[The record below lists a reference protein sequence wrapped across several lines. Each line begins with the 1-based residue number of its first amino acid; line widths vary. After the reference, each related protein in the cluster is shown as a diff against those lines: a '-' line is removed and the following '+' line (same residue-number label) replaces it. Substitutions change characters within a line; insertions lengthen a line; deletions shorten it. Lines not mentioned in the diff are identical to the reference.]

1 MLNAKSQNVKGL
13 HFPDRITY
21 AIGEI
26 PDYPLTII
34 EAPMGYGKTTAVR
47 ECMKSQETNIYWQR
61 VFGSSKNEFWTGFCG
76 MFREFDTECFNSL
89 AQLGFPSD
97 SLSRQEALNIIEAID
112 FPKKTV
118 LVIDDYHVAECSE
131 TNTLIEYLVR
141 NEIPDLNIVLTVR
154 YMNFQNLDEL
164 KLKGYLKHITK
175 ETFEFGTNE
184 IKLYYKSC
192 GINLKES
199 QADKLYAVTEGW
211 ISALYLMML
220 NFIDEGSF
228 SNTSNIYKLVENTL
242 YLPLSDEIKEFFQV
256 ICLFDS
262 FTLEQAIH
270 MWQKENADILL
281 LEITK
286 KNALMTY
293 DEKTRTYQMHNI
305 FTKLLKEI
313 FDSRRENDKKQTY
326 KRIAHW
332 YVISGDFFSAMNYFH
347 LSEDFEGLMSV
358 VEMDKGH
365 CIYNERKDK
374 LIQFFEECPNQVK
387 DQHPM
392 ARLIFIV
399 NLFMFNEFERFEKE
413 CGSFA
418 AAIQSNN
425 DLDEESLNVL
435 LGEFQLL
442 LCITGYNDV
451 SKMLEH
457 IKNANAL
464 LKQTTEFIDTKEAWT
479 FGSPSVLYMFY
490 RETGK
495 LQLAVENIKEA
506 LPYYS
511 RITNGH
517 GKGGEYIMEAEWYFN
532 RGDFQNAE
540 IIANKALG
548 EAARWRQYD
557 INLCCMFLLAR
568 IALFKGDY
576 LYLHNIYKKLHEEMT
591 QKKQYNLLH
600 TLDLCAAF
608 INAAV
613 GRKQGI
619 PQWIENG
626 DFESSRLFF
635 PALAFMN
642 IVYGKILLTKGEYY
656 KLLGLAEEFIGISS
670 VFPNLLG
677 HIYTDIYIAAASEK
691 IHRRKEALEA
701 LKSALDIAMVDKVYM
716 PFVENGDFIKQLMEE
731 IRLQGFHR
739 EGITNILALYELH
752 GKSIEKMKL
761 DISEENKPLLAEREM
776 EVAMLASEGYSNR
789 EIGERLFVTQ
799 NTVKTVLKRVFEKLD
814 IKSRELLS
822 EYSFKHA
829 KK

>member
-326 KRIAHW
+326 QRIAHW
-332 YVISGDFFSAMNYFH
+332 YVISGDFFF
-347 LSEDFEGLMSV
+347 
-358 VEMDKGH
+358 
-365 CIYNERKDK
+365 CNE
-374 LIQFFEECPNQVK
+374 
-387 DQHPM
+387 
-392 ARLIFIV
+392 
-399 NLFMFNEFERFEKE
+399 LF
-413 CGSFA
+413 
-418 AAIQSNN
+418 
-425 DLDEESLNVL
+425 
-435 LGEFQLL
+435 
-442 LCITGYNDV
+442 
-451 SKMLEH
+451 
-457 IKNANAL
+457 
-464 LKQTTEFIDTKEAWT
+464 
-479 FGSPSVLYMFY
+479 
-490 RETGK
+490 
-495 LQLAVENIKEA
+495 
-506 LPYYS
+506 
-511 RITNGH
+511 
-517 GKGGEYIMEAEWYFN
+517 
-532 RGDFQNAE
+532 
-540 IIANKALG
+540 
-548 EAARWRQYD
+548 
-557 INLCCMFLLAR
+557 
-568 IALFKGDY
+568 
-576 LYLHNIYKKLHEEMT
+576 
-591 QKKQYNLLH
+591 
-600 TLDLCAAF
+600 
-608 INAAV
+608 
-613 GRKQGI
+613 
-619 PQWIENG
+619 
-626 DFESSRLFF
+626 
-635 PALAFMN
+635 
-642 IVYGKILLTKGEYY
+642 
-656 KLLGLAEEFIGISS
+656 
-670 VFPNLLG
+670 
-677 HIYTDIYIAAASEK
+677 
-691 IHRRKEALEA
+691 
-701 LKSALDIAMVDKVYM
+701 
-716 PFVENGDFIKQLMEE
+716 PFV
-731 IRLQGFHR
+731 RGF
-739 EGITNILALYELH
+739 
-752 GKSIEKMKL
+752 
-761 DISEENKPLLAEREM
+761 
-776 EVAMLASEGYSNR
+776 
-789 EIGERLFVTQ
+789 
-799 NTVKTVLKRVFEKLD
+799 
-814 IKSRELLS
+814 
-822 EYSFKHA
+822 
-829 KK
+829 